1 MPINIKNLYTCP
13 KCGHPVGWWRKLRA
27 GLIKYPCKNCGT
39 IWSVNYWKRGILI
52 LIFLLLLYLLLY
64 LWINIEIT
72 LLNFLIAGH
81 VLLDILIKMF
91 ISPIVVKGPSQRPD
105 AE

>member
-1 MPINIKNLYTCP
+1 MPINTKNLYTCP

-39 IWSVNYWKRGILI
+39 IWSVDYWKRGISI

-64 LWINIEIT
+64 LWISIEIT
-72 LLNFLIAGH
+72 LLHFLLGGF
-81 VLLDILIKMF
+81 VLLDILGKMF
-91 ISPIVVKGPSQRPD
+91 ISPIVVKGPSQKPD
-105 AE
+105 SE

>member
-1 MPINIKNLYTCP
+1 MPMNLKNLYTCP
-13 KCGHPVGWWRKLRA
+13 KCGHPVGLWRKLRA
-27 GLIKYPCKNCGT
+27 GSIKYPCKNCGT
-39 IWSVNYWKRGILI
+39 IWSVDYWKRGISI
-52 LIFLLLLYLLLY
+52 LIFLLLLYLLLH

-72 LLNFLIAGH
+72 LLHFLLGGH

-91 ISPIVVKGPSQRPD
+91 ISPIVVKGPGQRPD